1 MQVGR
6 KAGRLASRQACRQAV
21 RQAGSNDRQL
31 SKQASTR
38 KAFSWS
44 HALEGLVSRK
54 PCIKIELAYR
64 EQVKKS
70 TKIRAEIFID

>member
-1 MQVGR
+1 M
-6 KAGRLASRQACRQAV
+6 
-21 RQAGSNDRQL
+21 
-31 SKQASTR
+31 QASTR